1 MGNIIEFPMD
11 RVRLSPT
18 AEDIF
23 SDLHQLGLRSPTA
36 EDIFYDE
43 ILTQAFDLEQES
55 LQMLAQAKA
64 IEEQSQRVLDL
75 MTDLE
80 NY

>member
-1 MGNIIEFPMD
+1 MD
-11 RVRLSPT
+11 RVRFT
-18 AEDIF
+18 ADAEDFFLNYGIA
-23 SDLHQLGLRSPTA
+23 LGKQWLADGIVQQS
-36 EDIFYDE
+36 IN
-43 ILTQAFDLEQES
+43 LEEETS
-55 LQMLAQAKA
+55 LVLDQAKA

>member
-1 MGNIIEFPMD
+1 MSNVIQFPMD

-23 SDLHQLGLRSPTA
+23 
-36 EDIFYDE
+36 FDE
-43 ILTQAFDLEQES
+43 ILQQAFDLEQES
-55 LQMLAQAKA
+55 LQVLAQAKA
-64 IEEQSQRVLDL
+64 IEEQSRRVLDL

>member
-1 MGNIIEFPMD
+1 MSNVIEFPMD

-18 AEDIF
+18 AEDF
-23 SDLHQLGLRSPTA
+23 FFDALTTA
-36 EDIFYDE
+36 VQTI
-43 ILTQAFDLEQES
+43 DLEIET
-55 LQMLAQAKA
+55 LKILDQAKA

>member
-1 MGNIIEFPMD
+1 LEEETS
-11 RVRLSPT
+11 RV
-18 AEDIF
+18 
-23 SDLHQLGLRSPTA
+23 
-36 EDIFYDE
+36 
-43 ILTQAFDLEQES
+43 LE
-55 LQMLAQAKA
+55 QAKA

>member
-1 MGNIIEFPMD
+1 M
-11 RVRLSPT
+11 
-18 AEDIF
+18 
-23 SDLHQLGLRSPTA
+23 
-36 EDIFYDE
+36 
-43 ILTQAFDLEQES
+43 DLEIETARI
-55 LQMLAQAKA
+55 LDQAKA

>member
-1 MGNIIEFPMD
+1 MD

-18 AEDIF
+18 ADDF
-23 SDLHQLGLRSPTA
+23 
-36 EDIFYDE
+36 FYDK
-43 ILTQAFDLEQES
+43 ILTQAFDLEEES
-55 LQMLAQAKA
+55 LRILEQAKA

>member
-1 MGNIIEFPMD
+1 ME
-11 RVRLSPT
+11 T
-18 AEDIF
+18 AK
-23 SDLHQLGLRSPTA
+23 
-36 EDIFYDE
+36 
-43 ILTQAFDLEQES
+43 ILD
-55 LQMLAQAKA
+55 QAKA

>member
-1 MGNIIEFPMD
+1 MSNVIQFPMD

-18 AEDIF
+18 ADDFFFALSNSI
-23 SDLHQLGLRSPTA
+23 Q
-36 EDIFYDE
+36 E
-43 ILTQAFDLEQES
+43 IDLEMETAKI
-55 LQMLAQAKA
+55 LDQAKE

>member
-1 MGNIIEFPMD
+1 MSNVIQFPMD
-11 RVRLSPT
+11 RIRATMPAYTGEACLP
-18 AEDIF
+18 
-23 SDLHQLGLRSPTA
+23 
-36 EDIFYDE
+36 
-43 ILTQAFDLEQES
+43 QAFDLEQES
-55 LQMLAQAKA
+55 LQVLAQAKA

>member
-1 MGNIIEFPMD
+1 MSNIIEFPMD
-11 RVRLSPT
+11 RVRLT
-18 AEDIF
+18 ADSEDFFLNYGIA
-23 SDLHQLGLRSPTA
+23 LGKQWLADGIVQQS
-36 EDIFYDE
+36 IN
-43 ILTQAFDLEQES
+43 LEEETS
-55 LQMLAQAKA
+55 LVLEQAKA

>member
-1 MGNIIEFPMD
+1 MSNIIEFPMD
-11 RVRLSPT
+11 RVRLT
-18 AEDIF
+18 ADAIVQQ
-23 SDLHQLGLRSPTA
+23 S
-36 EDIFYDE
+36 I
-43 ILTQAFDLEQES
+43 DLEEETS
-55 LQMLAQAKA
+55 RVLEQAKA

>member
-1 MGNIIEFPMD
+1 MSNVIQFPMD
-11 RVRLSPT
+11 RVRPVITTGTFTTSADDFFFALSI
-18 AEDIF
+18 ADQEM
-23 SDLHQLGLRSPTA
+23 
-36 EDIFYDE
+36 
-43 ILTQAFDLEQES
+43 DLEVETARI
-55 LQMLAQAKA
+55 LDQAKA

>member
-1 MGNIIEFPMD
+1 MET
-11 RVRLSPT
+11 LK
-18 AEDIF
+18 
-23 SDLHQLGLRSPTA
+23 
-36 EDIFYDE
+36 
-43 ILTQAFDLEQES
+43 ILD
-55 LQMLAQAKA
+55 QAKA

>member
-1 MGNIIEFPMD
+1 MSNVIEFPMD
-11 RVRLSPT
+11 RVRISPT
-18 AEDIF
+18 GEDFFLDHAIRVI
-23 SDLHQLGLRSPTA
+23 QQ
-36 EDIFYDE
+36 E
-43 ILTQAFDLEQES
+43 IDLEEES
-55 LQMLAQAKA
+55 LRILEQAKA

>member
-1 MGNIIEFPMD
+1 MSNVIQFPMD

-18 AEDIF
+18 PEDF
-23 SDLHQLGLRSPTA
+23 FFDALTTA
-36 EDIFYDE
+36 VQTI
-43 ILTQAFDLEQES
+43 DLEMET
-55 LQMLAQAKA
+55 LKILDQAKA
-64 IEEQSQRVLDL
+64 IEEQSKRVLDL

>member
-1 MGNIIEFPMD
+1 MD
-11 RVRLSPT
+11 RVRLTSDT
-18 AEDIF
+18 EDFFLNYGIA
-23 SDLHQLGLRSPTA
+23 LGKQWLADGIVQQS
-36 EDIFYDE
+36 I
-43 ILTQAFDLEQES
+43 DLEEETS
-55 LQMLAQAKA
+55 RVLEQAKA

>member
-1 MGNIIEFPMD
+1 MSNIIEFPMD

-18 AEDIF
+18 TEHDFFFDA
-23 SDLHQLGLRSPTA
+23 LTTA
-36 EDIFYDE
+36 VQTI
-43 ILTQAFDLEQES
+43 DLEMETAKI
-55 LQMLAQAKA
+55 LDQAKA

>member
-1 MGNIIEFPMD
+1 MSNVIEFPMD
-11 RVRLSPT
+11 RIRLSPT
-18 AEDIF
+18 ADDF
-23 SDLHQLGLRSPTA
+23 FHDK
-36 EDIFYDE
+36 
-43 ILTQAFDLEQES
+43 ILTQAFDLEEES
-55 LQMLAQAKA
+55 LRILEQAKA

>member
-1 MGNIIEFPMD
+1 MSNVIQFPMD

-18 AEDIF
+18 ADDF
-23 SDLHQLGLRSPTA
+23 FHDK
-36 EDIFYDE
+36 

-64 IEEQSQRVLDL
+64 IEEQSQRVLEYL
-75 MTDLE
+75 SNLE
-80 NY
+80 N

>member
-1 MGNIIEFPMD
+1 MSNVIQFPMD
-11 RVRLSPT
+11 RVRL
-18 AEDIF
+18 
-23 SDLHQLGLRSPTA
+23 SPTA

-64 IEEQSQRVLDL
+64 IEEQSQRVLEYL
-75 MTDLE
+75 SNLE
-80 NY
+80 N

>member
-1 MGNIIEFPMD
+1 MSNVIQFPMD

-18 AEDIF
+18 ADDF
-23 SDLHQLGLRSPTA
+23 
-36 EDIFYDE
+36 FYDK
-43 ILTQAFDLEQES
+43 ILTQAFDLEEES
-55 LQMLAQAKA
+55 LRILEQAKA

>member
-1 MGNIIEFPMD
+1 MSNIIEFPMD
-11 RVRLSPT
+11 RVRLT
-18 AEDIF
+18 ADAEDFFLDYGIA
-23 SDLHQLGLRSPTA
+23 LGKQWLADGIVQQS
-36 EDIFYDE
+36 I
-43 ILTQAFDLEQES
+43 DLEEETS
-55 LQMLAQAKA
+55 RVLEQAKA

>member
-11 RVRLSPT
+11 RVRLT
-18 AEDIF
+18 ADAEDFFLDYGIA
-23 SDLHQLGLRSPTA
+23 LGKAWLADGIVQQS
-36 EDIFYDE
+36 I
-43 ILTQAFDLEQES
+43 DLEEETS
-55 LQMLAQAKA
+55 RVLEQAKA